1 MATFLL
7 EVGTE
12 ELPATFVKEA
22 IAQWQR
28 LIPAAIAEQSLTNE
42 AINVY
47 GTPRRLAV
55 VIKGLP
61 KQQSDREEEIK
72 GPPAATAFKDGKPTK
87 AAEGFAKKQG
97 VEIDSLE
104 IRPTDKGDFIFILK
118 KIPGRP
124 TADILAELIPQWISK
139 LEGKRLMRWGDGE
152 LKFPRPIRWL
162 VALLDDAVLPITL
175 VNGSETVNS
184 DRISQ
189 GHRVLHNP
197 PLSPLTKGGN
207 KRENEELSPLS
218 KELSPPLGKGGQ
230 GGVEITHADN
240 YLESLRSAYIE
251 VDPEKRQT
259 KIREQVEA
267 AAKKQGGKADITTEL
282 LEEVTNLVEWPT
294 AVVGKFDEEFL
305 ILPPE
310 AITTI
315 IVKNQRYFPILKS
328 EASSELLP
336 YFITISNG
344 DPAKSDVIATGNG
357 RVVRARLADGDF
369 FYKADLAKPLE
380 SYLPQLEKVTFQ
392 ENLGTVRDKINRF
405 SKIANLIADQLQVTE
420 AEREYITRAAL
431 LCKADLVTQ
440 MVYEFPELQG
450 IMGQKYALASGEPEA
465 VATAIFEHYLPRGA
479 GDILSQ
485 TLTGQVVALADKLD
499 TLVSIFG
506 LGMIPTGSSDPF
518 ALRRSANA
526 IINITWA
533 AQLPVN
539 LHQLLAQI
547 VTEFTASRPQTSPE
561 LVSQL
566 YDFFLQRIRTL
577 LQEEK
582 GIDYDLVNAVLGEND
597 PEYTERALQDLLDA
611 LERAVFLQKIRD
623 DGTLDKI
630 YETVNRSTRLAGQGD
645 FDKTKLEPEAIRPE
659 LFQKSSERDFYDAIV
674 QLVPKTQASKESR
687 NYQQLVD
694 SLAEIAPAVSNFFD
708 GPESVLV
715 MDSNPEI
722 KQNRLNLL
730 GLLRNHARVLADF
743 GQIVKS

>member
-1 MATFLL
+1 MVKSSTILTKLTISDMATFLL

-12 ELPATFVKEA
+12 ELPASFVKEA

-28 LIPAAIAEQSLTNE
+28 LIPAAIVEQSLTNE

-55 VIKGLP
+55 VIEGLP
-61 KQQSDREEEIK
+61 TQQSDREEEIK

-175 VNGSETVNS
+175 VNGSETVKS

-189 GHRVLHNP
+189 GHRVLHAQP
-197 PLSPLTKGGN
+197 VAI
-207 KRENEELSPLS
+207 S
-218 KELSPPLGKGGQ
+218 KAE
-230 GGVEITHADN
+230 N

-305 ILPPE
+305 MLPPE

-392 ENLGTVRDKINRF
+392 EDLGTVRDKVNRF

-420 AEREYITRAAL
+420 AERENITRAAL

-479 GDILSQ
+479 GDILPQ

-533 AQLPVN
+533 AQLPLDLQGLILKVVN
-539 LHQLLAQI
+539 
-547 VTEFTASRPQTSPE
+547 EFTQNSPIASPE
-561 LVSQL
+561 LLSQL

-582 GIDYDLVNAVLGEND
+582 GIDYDLVNAVLGEKD
-597 PEYTERALQDLLDA
+597 PEYTLRALRDLLDA
-611 LERAVFLQKIRD
+611 LERAIFLQNIRD
-623 DGTLDKI
+623 NGTLDKI

-687 NYQQLVD
+687 NYQQLVE

-743 GQIVKS
+743 GQIVKG

>member
-55 VIKGLP
+55 VIEGLP
-61 KQQSDREEEIK
+61 TQQSDREEEIK

-175 VNGSETVNS
+175 VNGSETVKS

-189 GHRVLHNP
+189 GHRVLHP
-197 PLSPLTKGGN
+197 QPVTIPKA
-207 KRENEELSPLS
+207 E
-218 KELSPPLGKGGQ
+218 
-230 GGVEITHADN
+230 N

-392 ENLGTVRDKINRF
+392 EDLGTVRDKINRF

-420 AEREYITRAAL
+420 EQRGNIQRAAL
-431 LCKADLVTQ
+431 LCKGDLVTQ

-479 GDILSQ
+479 GDILPQ

-533 AQLPVN
+533 AQLPLDLQGLILKVVN
-539 LHQLLAQI
+539 
-547 VTEFTASRPQTSPE
+547 EFTQNSPIAPSN
-561 LVSQL
+561 LMSQL
-566 YDFFLQRIRTL
+566 YEFFLQRIRTL

-582 GIDYDLVNAVLGEND
+582 GIDYDLVNAVLGEKD
-597 PEYTERALQDLLDA
+597 PEYTLRALRDLLDA
-611 LERAVFLQKIRD
+611 LERAIFLQNIRNN
-623 DGTLDKI
+623 GTLDKI

-645 FDKTKLEPEAIRPE
+645 FDKTKLEPEEISPE
-659 LFQKSSERDFYDAIV
+659 LFQKSSEQAFYDAIV

-687 NYQQLVD
+687 NYQQLVE

-715 MDSNPEI
+715 MDANPEI

-743 GQIVKS
+743 GQIVKG

>member
-28 LIPAAIAEQSLTNE
+28 LIPAALAEESLTNE

-55 VIKGLP
+55 VVSGLP
-61 KQQSDREEEIK
+61 TQQSDREEEIK

-175 VNGSETVNS
+175 VNGSETVKS

-189 GHRVLHNP
+189 GHRVLHP
-197 PLSPLTKGGN
+197 QPVTIPKA
-207 KRENEELSPLS
+207 E
-218 KELSPPLGKGGQ
+218 
-230 GGVEITHADN
+230 N

-251 VDPEKRQT
+251 VDPKKRQT

-315 IVKNQRYFPILKS
+315 IVKNQRYFPLLKS

-369 FYKADLAKPLE
+369 FYKADLAKSLE

-392 ENLGTVRDKINRF
+392 EDLGTVRDKVNRF

-420 AEREYITRAAL
+420 AERENITRAAL

-450 IMGQKYALASGEPEA
+450 IMGQKYALASGEPEP

-479 GDILSQ
+479 GDILPQ

-533 AQLPVN
+533 AQLPLDLQGLILKVVN
-539 LHQLLAQI
+539 
-547 VTEFTASRPQTSPE
+547 EFTQNSPIASPE
-561 LVSQL
+561 LLSQL

-582 GIDYDLVNAVLGEND
+582 CIDYDLVNAVLGEKD
-597 PEYTERALQDLLDA
+597 PEYTLRALRDLLDA
-611 LERAVFLQKIRD
+611 LERAIFLQNIRD
-623 DGTLDKI
+623 NGTLDKI

-645 FDKTKLEPEAIRPE
+645 FDKTKLEPEAIHPK
-659 LFQKSSERDFYDAIV
+659 LFQKSSEQAFYDAIV
-674 QLVPKTQASKESR
+674 QLVPKTKASKESR
-687 NYQQLVD
+687 NYQQLVE

-743 GQIVKS
+743 GQIVKG